1 MHYHLEIVMPPTDDV
16 AAAVTQILAPFDEN
30 PTPPT
35 EDGPSGNEFFDYW
48 VLGGRWSGSK
58 IKAAFSQERM
68 EAFFAALTKA
78 KVTVSGFVAGKE
90 EISPAS
96 QIPAVDAL
104 WCEHFPE
111 SPIKVCPMFKH
122 YKGNVGDVMRL
133 AEVPAGLT
141 ASRVIVARHHYKDDG
156 RIEAGYM
163 VEDSFWN
170 GVCHTKSFWSG
181 KFFDAMKD
189 CAENMERCH
198 EDYRAKNAPTP
209 DWLVV
214 TIDYHS

>member
-1 MHYHLEIVMPPTDDV
+1 MHYHLEIVMPPTDNV
-16 AAAVTQILAPFDEN
+16 EAALAQILDPFYEGLDRDDEN
-30 PTPPT
+30 ANGHPFW
-35 EDGPSGNEFFDYW
+35 DSWDI
-48 VLGGRWSGSK
+48 GGRWSGAKVQAMFSAER
-58 IKAAFSQERM
+58 IQAFN
-68 EAFFAALTKA
+68 AALTEA
-78 KVTVSGFVAGKE
+78 KVTVSGVVFGKE
-90 EISPAS
+90 EIRPAS
-96 QIPAVDAL
+96 QIPSVDAL

-122 YKGNVGDVMRL
+122 YKGEIGDVMRL
-133 AEVPAGLT
+133 AEVPDGLM

-170 GVCHTKSFWSG
+170 GVCHTKSFWNG

-198 EDYRAKNAPTP
+198 EEYRAKNTPQP